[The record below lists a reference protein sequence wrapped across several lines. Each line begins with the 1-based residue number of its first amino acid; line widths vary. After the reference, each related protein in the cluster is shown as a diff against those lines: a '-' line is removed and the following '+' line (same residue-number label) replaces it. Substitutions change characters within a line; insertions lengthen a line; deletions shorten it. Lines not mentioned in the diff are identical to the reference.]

1 MSKYSWI
8 RKVYLYTFAL
18 VGLVLIVIGA
28 VRLIGLALKAYI
40 FTKAD
45 IYYQYPVARPIK
57 APPPGAVNA
66 GEKTEFQEPS
76 KEEVEEYDRN
86 QRSSQRQREAAE
98 ALAMIIVGA
107 PLYWYHWRVIK
118 KDKEENKDVE

>member
-45 IYYQYPVARPIK
+45 IYYQYPAARPIK
-57 APPPGAVNA
+57 PAPPDAAVNS
-66 GEKTEFQEPS
+66 EKTEFQEPS
-76 KEEVEEYDRN
+76 KEEVEEYESN
-86 QRSSQRQREAAE
+86 QRSANRQREAAE
-98 ALAMIIVGA
+98 SLAFIVVGL
-107 PLYWYHWRVIK
+107 PLYLYHWRAVQ
-118 KDKEENKDVE
+118 KDKNELDK

>member
-1 MSKYSWI
+1 MQKYTWI

-28 VRLIGLALKAYI
+28 VRLIGLALKTYI

-45 IYYQYPVARPIK
+45 INYQYPAARPVK
-57 APPPGAVNA
+57 MAPPDAINA

-76 KEEVEEYDRN
+76 KEEVEQYESN
-86 QRSSQRQREAAE
+86 QRSSNRQREAAE
-98 ALAMIIVGA
+98 SLAFIVVGL
-107 PLYWYHWRVIK
+107 PLYLYHWFVIK
-118 KDKEENKDVE
+118 KDKEEIN

>member
-1 MSKYSWI
+1 MQKYSWI

-28 VRLIGLALKAYI
+28 VQLIGLALKTYI

-45 IYYQYPVARPIK
+45 IYYQYPISRPVKIV
-57 APPPGAVNA
+57 PPDAVIGA

-76 KEEVEEYDRN
+76 KEEVEEYERN
-86 QRSSQRQREAAE
+86 QRSSQRQREAAG

-118 KDKEENKDVE
+118 KDKEENNDK

>member
-1 MSKYSWI
+1 MQKYTWI

-28 VRLIGLALKAYI
+28 VRLIGLALKTYI

-45 IYYQYPVARPIK
+45 IYYQYPATRPVK
-57 APPPGAVNA
+57 APPPDAIVNS
-66 GEKTEFQEPS
+66 EKTEFQEPS
-76 KEEVEEYDRN
+76 KEEIEVYESN

-98 ALAMIIVGA
+98 ALAFIIVGA
-107 PLYWYHWRVIK
+107 PLYWYHWRIVK
-118 KDKEENKDVE
+118 KDKEENNA

>member
-1 MSKYSWI
+1 MQKYTWI

-28 VRLIGLALKAYI
+28 VRLIGLGLKTYI

-45 IYYQYPVARPIK
+45 VYYQYPSARPIK
-57 APPPGAVNA
+57 PAPSDAVNA
-66 GEKTEFQEPS
+66 VEKTEFQEPS
-76 KEEVEEYDRN
+76 KEEVEAYESN
-86 QRSSQRQREAAE
+86 QRSSNRQREAAE
-98 ALAMIIVGA
+98 ALAMIITGA

-118 KDKEENKDVE
+118 RDKKEEKND

>member
-1 MSKYSWI
+1 MQKYTWI

-45 IYYQYPVARPIK
+45 IYYQYPAARPIK
-57 APPPGAVNA
+57 IAPPEAIGT

-107 PLYWYHWRVIK
+107 PLYWYHWLVIK
-118 KDKEENKDVE
+118 RDKKEEKNAE

>member
-1 MSKYSWI
+1 MQKYSWI

-28 VRLIGLALKAYI
+28 VQLIGLGLKTYI

-45 IYYQYPVARPIK
+45 IYYQYPMSRPIK
-57 APPPGAVNA
+57 LAPPDAIRGPQ
-66 GEKTEFQEPS
+66 EKTEFQEPS
-76 KEEVEEYDRN
+76 KEEVEEYERN

-98 ALAMIIVGA
+98 A
-107 PLYWYHWRVIK
+107 W
-118 KDKEENKDVE
+118 E